1 MEEAASVVVGFV
13 EVGTAAEMMVV
24 SLVVVR
30 EEVAALALV
39 TGVEGGKAATE
50 AGEEVVARAASFAA
64 SEEGTTAVA
73 EAEA

>member
-1 MEEAASVVVGFV
+1 MGTGRQVRVGQH
-13 EVGTAAEMMVV
+13 AKRAKRM
-24 SLVVVR
+24 SAR
-30 EEVAALALV
+30 KNA
-39 TGVEGGKAATE
+39 E